1 MGVVGIVAE
10 VVRQHVML
18 SVLQAAE
25 KDVSLVV
32 IPLVVAAA
40 QILVRHLVN
49 ILVLQPV
56 EEDVEVIV
64 LMGVIAPVG
73 IHVME
78 CVQLVVLAQWLFF
91 NSKKYDRL
99 SYRKC

>member
-1 MGVVGIVAE
+1 MDAVEIVAE

-18 SVLQAAE
+18 SVLLAAE

-49 ILVLQPV
+49 ILVLRPV

-64 LMGVIAPVG
+64 LMGVIAPVE
-73 IHVME
+73 IHVAE
-78 CVQLVVLAQWLFF
+78 CVQLVVQVQWLFS
-91 NSKKYDRL
+91 NSKKYDRI

>member
-1 MGVVGIVAE
+1 MDVVEIVAE

-25 KDVSLVV
+25 KDVSQVV

-73 IHVME
+73 IHATE
-78 CVQLVVLAQWLFF
+78 CVQLVVRAQWLFF
-91 NSKKYDRL
+91 NSKKYDRI

>member
-1 MGVVGIVAE
+1 MDAVEIVAE

-18 SVLQAAE
+18 SVLLAAE
-25 KDVSLVV
+25 KDASLVV

-91 NSKKYDRL
+91 NSKKYDRI